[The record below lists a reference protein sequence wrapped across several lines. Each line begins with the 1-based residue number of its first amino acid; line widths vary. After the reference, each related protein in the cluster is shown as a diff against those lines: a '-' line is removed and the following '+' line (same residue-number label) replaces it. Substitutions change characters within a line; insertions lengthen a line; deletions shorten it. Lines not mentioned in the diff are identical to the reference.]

1 MGKLG
6 MKPVTGINRV
16 TIKKAKAVL
25 LYIEDPEILKSPG
38 ADNTY
43 VVFGEVKL
51 QDYPSGLG
59 AQDVEKYRKGEKPVD
74 NVEKIVTDKPV
85 EKVVS
90 DVKEEDESAPINEE
104 GLNAADIDN
113 IMEHSKCTRR
123 KAVKALREANGDS
136 VTAIINLAQ

>member
-1 MGKLG
+1 MTDKPEATISTEKDHDEKEESSSSSDEEGHHHHEGDGHDHSGHAHAKAGDKKTNKGEKKLKKAMSKLG

-51 QDYPSGLG
+51 QDYPGTLG
-59 AQDVEKYRKGEKPVD
+59 
-74 NVEKIVTDKPV
+74 
-85 EKVVS
+85 
-90 DVKEEDESAPINEE
+90 
-104 GLNAADIDN
+104 
-113 IMEHSKCTRR
+113 
-123 KAVKALREANGDS
+123 
-136 VTAIINLAQ
+136 